1 MLKAAAM
8 CIRSFV
14 LVFSLWALIPQ
25 FSSAQEPAAGGDP
38 TVVGQLEHT
47 GWGLTGSRGRH
58 YVFGGLAIA
67 DYTDSAGERRIMA
80 LQHEDQISDER
91 YLYYRELRTGH
102 RWAFA
107 KRVARD
113 GQYGVYFQLAAADAA
128 SKPAWL
134 PFHRARLE
142 QAGAEQG
149 RAISAP
155 VLEHVISREQT
166 CSR

>member
-1 MLKAAAM
+1 MFRLSILPLAICAVVAP
-8 CIRSFV
+8 SF
-14 LVFSLWALIPQ
+14 AL
-25 FSSAQEPAAGGDP
+25 AQQPASDDP
-38 TVVGQLEHT
+38 TVVGQLEHI

-58 YVFGGLAIA
+58 YVFGGLAMA

-107 KRVARD
+107 KRTASD
-113 GQYGVYFQLAAADAA
+113 GQYGVYFQLAAADGE

-142 QAGAEQG
+142 QTGAGQG
-149 RAISAP
+149 RGVAAP
-155 VLEHVISREQT
+155 ALQHVISREQT